1 MIRTQPLPLQD
12 NQGLRVTIVTK
23 NKTDKRDA
31 LNMAKALWGVHGNWR
46 VLADD
51 TSLMASSAPRP
62 PLHATSAQALR

>member
-1 MIRTQPLPLQD
+1 M
-12 NQGLRVTIVTK
+12 TIVTK